1 MGKMYEDI
9 DDENLHIAQM
19 LKKDSEQ
26 IKDKGIDENI
36 IQQIR
41 DYNSP
46 KRNVYKMVTAVAACI
61 LVCVTVFAWKSIEM
75 HRMDHVMI
83 DWSEKET
90 KVNLNS
96 DKNVR
101 LAKSYSE
108 IDEKLGQMFEQEKEF
123 LIAEGEMVKKSA
135 GTSNRFEAT
144 EDLSKKEYSQTNKQ
158 TENVDESDIVKT
170 DGKYIYTL
178 SSYSD
183 NKERKKMRDYDVCWI
198 GDRYKLTITAVDGK
212 QMEKM
217 SSTIIE
223 NKEIKVFNNAEM
235 YISGDVFVFV
245 GEYLKDEKNSEMSTC
260 IFTYDISNK
269 KNIQLKN
276 INVQDGTYD
285 NSRLVDG
292 YLYTISTYSFSR
304 YVAKE
309 CVPKING
316 KKMNYECV
324 YLPDKIENEWPEY
337 TIITALDIYK
347 SNDFTSKISIL
358 GGVNTMYV
366 SQSNIYL
373 LNVYCD
379 TKDITDTKKGKQIL
393 ENQSGKKKYNI
404 EKTCDYT
411 KILKYSYKDGEV
423 NYVAAV
429 NMPGWVDDQFSL
441 DEKDG
446 YLRMVTHINNIIST
460 NLYRTHYDAKNK
472 KKERELVET
481 LDNEEME
488 SWNDVYVLGNNLEQV
503 ASIKGLAKNEEI
515 YAARFLGDYGYF
527 VSFENTDPLF
537 TIDFSDMQHPKVVG
551 KLKMPGFSDYL
562 QFYTDDMLFGIGQNG
577 DEKGNISGVKL
588 DMYDVE
594 RGKASLKTKLVL
606 KEYDYSEAFY
616 NYKSIII
623 DSKKE
628 LIGFY
633 AERNSDSYET
643 DYLLY
648 TYKNNRFKNV
658 FKLSLGKYVENLRGI
673 YIGNYFYIVNPG
685 RKIIA
690 IDLMNYKKVSEIKI
704 K

>member
-36 IQQIR
+36 IEQIR
-41 DYNSP
+41 DYKSP
-46 KRNVYKMVTAVAACI
+46 KRNVYKMVTAVAACAV
-61 LVCVTVFAWKSIEM
+61 LCVTIFAWKNIGLQTDSAVT
-75 HRMDHVMI
+75 DKTT
-83 DWSEKET
+83 KET
-90 KVNLNS
+90 KVSLNT

-144 EDLSKKEYSQTNKQ
+144 ADLSKKEYSQTNKR

-183 NKERKKMRDYDVCWI
+183 DKERKKMGDYDVCWI

-223 NKEIKVFNNAEM
+223 NKEIKEFNNAEM

-309 CVPKING
+309 CVPKTNG
-316 KKMNYECV
+316 KKMNYEFV

-347 SNDFTSKISIL
+347 SNDFTSEISIL

-515 YAARFLGDYGYF
+515 YSARFLGDYGYF

-690 IDLMNYKKVSEIKI
+690 IDLKNYKKVSEIKI

>member
-1 MGKMYEDI
+1 MGKRYKDI
-9 DDENLHIAQM
+9 EDENLHIAQM

-36 IQQIR
+36 IEQIR
-41 DYNSP
+41 DYKSP

-90 KVNLNS
+90 KVGLNS

-108 IDEKLGQMFEQEKEF
+108 IDEKLGQMFEQEKE
-123 LIAEGEMVKKSA
+123 LLLDEGEKVKKSA

-144 EDLSKKEYSQTNKQ
+144 ADLSKKEYSQTNKQ

-183 NKERKKMRDYDVCWI
+183 DKERKKMGDYDVCWI

-223 NKEIKVFNNAEM
+223 NKEIKEFNNAEM

-304 YVAKE
+304 YAAKE
-309 CVPKING
+309 CVPKTNG

-337 TIITALDIYK
+337 TIITALDVYK
-347 SNDFTSKISIL
+347 SNDFTSEISIL

-551 KLKMPGFSDYL
+551 KLKMLGFSDYL